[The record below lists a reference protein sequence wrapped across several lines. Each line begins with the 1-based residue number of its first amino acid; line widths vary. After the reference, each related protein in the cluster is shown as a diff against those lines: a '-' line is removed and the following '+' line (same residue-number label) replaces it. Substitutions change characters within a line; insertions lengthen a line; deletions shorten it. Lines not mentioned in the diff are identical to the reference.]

1 MSKKEYFYI
10 LTNISMP
17 GLVKVGITDDLNKR
31 INHLSKTNMPTRFQ
45 VYATFEKFTGGK
57 LSKEKVADPGIIESE
72 VLERFKNERENKKK
86 EFLKIH
92 PEVVIAFVEDIRKKV
107 ADEEQVKGLFKKL
120 KLNKGDKLYFKDRDD
135 KVHTKIYATIETG
148 RDILYD
154 GKKTSF
160 SKSAHEIL
168 NKRFKLGLNSYP
180 QGTVH
185 WAFKNKNKGY
195 QTIRELMDEEDI
207 R

>member
-1 MSKKEYFYI
+1 
-10 LTNISMP
+10 MP
-17 GLVKVGITDDLNKR
+17 GLVKVGITDDLDNR
-31 INHLSKTNMPTRFQ
+31 IKGFSKTNMPTRFQ
-45 VYATFEKFTGGK
+45 IYATFEKFTGGTF
-57 LSKEKVADPGIIESE
+57 SKEKVANPGIIESE
-72 VLERFKNERENKKK
+72 VLEHFKDERENKKR

-92 PEVVIAFVEDIRKKV
+92 PEVVIAFVEDIRKKI

-135 KVHTKIYATIETG
+135 KIHTKIYAIVETG

-154 GKKTSF
+154 GKKISF

-168 NKRFKLGLNSYP
+168 NKRFKLGLNSQP

-185 WAFKNKNKGY
+185 WAFKNENKKY
-195 QTIRELMDEEDI
+195 QTIRELMDEKDI